1 MSVKRIKF
9 AHITMRGGQ
18 EAVLSTVELEPG
30 LYETMLT
37 SPDFDTAFVQLRTT
51 NEGQAISDFNHLHKQ
66 YYVEPL
72 TGKYAELA
80 KDLEAAAAY
89 GMEVAANTEDGG
101 TCNFDS
107 ATLNLRGWR
116 SAKVKAAAK
125 AAGVGCSVWNL
136 YGSKRYVFSIPG
148 CGQANAKTAAAEA
161 MREALQL
168 SGYDAGMYYQMD

>member
-1 MSVKRIKF
+1 MTRQIKF

-30 LYETMLT
+30 LYETMLL
-37 SPDFDTAFVQLRTT
+37 SPDGEREFGLRSTDKGT
-51 NEGQAISDFNHLHKQ
+51 AISDFNFLYKQ
-66 YYVEPL
+66 YHVETL

-101 TCNFDS
+101 TCNFDSS

-148 CGQANAKTAAAEA
+148 CGQGNAKMVAAEA

-168 SGYDAGMYYQMD
+168 SGYDAGMYYRMD